1 MILHTRTHPSTR
13 AENIDPKK
21 GRLVPLKFLTSLE
34 KLKFLQ
40 LQLEIEWG
48 ATSILT
54 SGAMPP
60 THGWLRWGVRLALE
74 KKR

>member
-21 GRLVPLKFLTSLE
+21 GRLVPLKWLTSLK
-34 KLKFLQ
+34 KLEFLQ
-40 LQLEIEWG
+40 LQLEIKWG

-54 SGAMPP
+54 SGAMRPNP
-60 THGWLRWGVRLALE
+60 WLATVGC
-74 KKR
+74 